1 MYNCGVR
8 LAVVLCVAA
17 CGGGA
22 APVTVDGKAIDSH
35 PIERCSPT
43 GAFGTPVELMT
54 LNGPTADLGG
64 RLSDDEL
71 AILFSRT
78 NTDGTWD
85 IWSSSRT
92 DPAAQFAAPAVVGAI
107 NTIYSELWPTTSP
120 DQKTLFIMTDRV
132 SPGTYGIEMSTR
144 ASATVAWGPPIA
156 DADLMT
162 GDSNPYVPNAQS
174 LYFTSATRPG
184 VASYDIFRGTLDSA
198 GKVTAI
204 ASVIG
209 GVNTAVQEVV
219 PVVTAD
225 ELQIYFGA
233 LQRHRLRRL
242 RSESHL
248 DHRRVRR
255 RDRDAWPLD
264 HRIRRAAE
272 LGLTRRLPP
281 LLLERGRCDPIRPV
295 HDGARELMQSRAPRS
310 H

>member
-1 MYNCGVR
+1 MYNCSVR

-17 CGGGA
+17 CGGGSPPA
-22 APVTVDGKAIDSH
+22 TVDGKAIDSH

-43 GAFGTPVELMT
+43 GAFGSPVELMT

-85 IWSSSRT
+85 IWSSSRS
-92 DPAAQFAAPAVVGAI
+92 DPAAPFAAPAVVGAI
-107 NTIYSELWPTTSP
+107 NTIYSELWPSASP

-144 ASATVAWGPPIA
+144 ASATAAWGPPTA

-162 GDSNPYVPNAQS
+162 GDAHPYIPNAQS
-174 LYFTSATRPG
+174 LYFASATRPG
-184 VASYDIFRGTLDSA
+184 VGSYDIFRGTLDTT

-209 GVNTAVQEVV
+209 GVNSAMQDVV

-225 ELQIYFGA
+225 ELQMYFARYNGTDYDVYAASRTSITDGFGA
-233 LQRHRLRRL
+233 ASAVPGLSTTGYDELP
-242 RSESHL
+242 SWVSPDGCHL
-248 DHRRVRR
+248 YYSS
-255 RDRDAWPLD
+255 
-264 HRIRRAAE
+264 AAGVTGAD
-272 LGLTRRLPP
+272 LFMMA
-281 LLLERGRCDPIRPV
+281 RGN
-295 HDGARELMQSRAPRS
+295 
-310 H
+310 